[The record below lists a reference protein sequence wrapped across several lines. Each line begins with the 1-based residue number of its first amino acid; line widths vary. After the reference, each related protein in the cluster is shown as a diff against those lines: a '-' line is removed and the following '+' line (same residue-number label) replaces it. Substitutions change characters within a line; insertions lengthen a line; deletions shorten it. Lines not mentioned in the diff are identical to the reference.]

1 MNTYH
6 IEYKNR
12 ALDVEVEMG
21 PAEPDVGSFGNGRV
35 AISVEGIRDAAGDC
49 VLGDYSPLEIEDIA
63 HEVYAILGEHQ

>member
-6 IEYKNR
+6 IEYKHR

-21 PAEPDVGSFGNGRV
+21 PAEPDGGSGGNGRV